1 MFISFSKVLGKVG
14 GFRIGFRKK
23 ITSKNLLW
31 VSLLYLTVVMCQL
44 MWYSALLVGWLL
56 YAFCYG
62 IVWVTK
68 YLFKDFSERFGKL
81 KATIILAVIYTVII
95 LVIALISSPSKES
108 TTAAVPTAPL
118 ATSTQPTT
126 EETTIQS
133 TTETTIETTTE
144 ATTASTEVTIEPS
157 T

>member
-1 MFISFSKVLGKVG
+1 MFISFSKTLAKVG

-44 MWYSALLVGWLL
+44 MFYSAVLVGWLL

-81 KATIILAVIYTVII
+81 KATIIIAVIYSAII
-95 LVIALISSPSKES
+95 LILAMVSSAS
-108 TTAAVPTAPL
+108 TSAPTADPI
-118 ATSTQPTT
+118 ATT
-126 EETTIQS
+126 ESIVEMK
-133 TTETTIETTTE
+133 
-144 ATTASTEVTIEPS
+144 
-157 T
+157 